1 MPELPEVE
9 TVVRQLNSLISKR
22 EISEVKVNFAKIV
35 KNELEDFLS
44 FLVGKKVLRV
54 YRRAK
59 LIIWEFEDGVLVSHL
74 KMTGKWL
81 TEKILPQKHIHL
93 EIIFSDGEE
102 LYWSDVRKFGY
113 LEWLNFDELNQKLEK
128 YGPEPLENELED
140 LIKVFEKPKGRKVK
154 AALLKQEVIA
164 GVGNIYADEACF
176 ASGILPTRELGSLK
190 LKEKRS
196 LLIELRRIL
205 EKSIEQGGTTANN
218 YMSVDG
224 SKGEFVNFL
233 KVYGRK
239 GEKCFNCEGEI
250 EKIVLVGRGTHF
262 CRNCQK

>member
-9 TVVRQLNSLISKR
+9 TVVRQLNDLISQREIAEIKINFPKIIKTERGHFLNSLIGKR
-22 EISEVKVNFAKIV
+22 
-35 KNELEDFLS
+35 
-44 FLVGKKVLRV
+44 VLRV
-54 YRRAK
+54 RRRAK
-59 LIIWEFEDGVLVSHL
+59 LIIWEFENGVLVSHL

-81 TEKILPQKHIHL
+81 TEKILPQRHIHL

-140 LIKVFEKPKGRKVK
+140 LIKVFEKPKGRKLK

-176 ASGILPTRELGSLK
+176 EAGILPMRELGSLTDE
-190 LKEKRS
+190 EKIR
-196 LLIELRRIL
+196 LVEELRSIL
-205 EKSIEQGGTTANN
+205 QKSIKLGGTTANN

-224 SKGEFVNFL
+224 SKGQFVNL
-233 KVYGRK
+233 LQVYGR
-239 GEKCFNCEGEI
+239 GGNDCVRCAGVV
-250 EKIVLVGRGTHF
+250 EKIKLAGRGTHF
-262 CRNCQK
+262 CRGCQF